1 MKIHLT
7 PFFKKISS
15 YFFSF
20 LLISSLLSVSIFPP
34 STVYAAS
41 KVKFNKTNITL
52 VKGKQSKLKVKGTAK
67 KVKWHSSNKKVAK
80 VNTNGTVKGVKPG
93 TCYIYAKVNKKKLKC
108 KVTVMTQKSFN
119 AKQFY
124 LLVRKKGKK
133 GKNNTR
139 ILSREI
145 LYPTDEMHTTYIV
158 AYPQVGK
165 ISFMY
170 NFYPCNQNANYKTTI
185 TMNIISGQEGTVFSK
200 TSNWNPNSTVESTGT
215 IAMNYDGKSKGF
227 SYTKINSHFEADYEE
242 DNYDYIGPP
251 SSIDIPSFL
260 SSINDTLNF
269 CNSLM
274 TKYGYNMKKIG
285 FVKWKY
291 TK

>member
-1 MKIHLT
+1 MRVHLT
-7 PFFKKISS
+7 PFLKRMTN
-15 YFFSF
+15 YFFSI
-20 LLISSLLSVSIFPP
+20 LLISSLLSISVFSPT
-34 STVYAAS
+34 TVHAAS
-41 KVKFNKTNITL
+41 KVKLNKTNITL
-52 VKGKQSKLKVKGTAK
+52 VKGKQSKLKVKGTTK
-67 KVKWHSSNKKVAK
+67 KVKWRSNNKKVAK
-80 VNTNGTVKGVKPG
+80 VTANGIIKGIKPG

-124 LLVRKKGKK
+124 LFVRKKGKK

-145 LYPTDEMHTTYIV
+145 LYPTDELHMTYIV

-200 TSNWNPNSTVESTGT
+200 TSNWNPSSTVESTGT
-215 IAMNYDGKSKGF
+215 ISMKYDGKSMGF
-227 SYTKINSHFEADYEE
+227 TYTKIDSHYEE
-242 DNYDYIGPP
+242 YNDDTAYDYTGTPP
-251 SSIDIPSFL
+251 KSNIPFFPSA
-260 SSINDTLNF
+260 INDTF
-269 CNSLM
+269 SSCNKLM
-274 TKYGYNMKKIG
+274 KKYGYSMKKIG
-285 FVKWKY
+285 FTKWKF
-291 TK
+291 

>member
-1 MKIHLT
+1 MRVHLT
-7 PFFKKISS
+7 PFLKRMTN
-15 YFFSF
+15 YFFSI
-20 LLISSLLSVSIFPP
+20 LLISSLLSISVFSPT
-34 STVYAAS
+34 TVHAAS
-41 KVKFNKTNITL
+41 KVKLNKTNITL
-52 VKGKQSKLKVKGTAK
+52 VKGKQSKLKVKGTTK
-67 KVKWHSSNKKVAK
+67 KVKWRSNNKKVAK
-80 VNTNGTVKGVKPG
+80 VTANGIIKGIKPG

-124 LLVRKKGKK
+124 LFVRKKGKK

-145 LYPTDEMHTTYIV
+145 LYPTDELHMTYIV

-200 TSNWNPNSTVESTGT
+200 TSNWNPSSTVESTGT
-215 IAMNYDGKSKGF
+215 ISMKYDGKSMGF
-227 SYTKINSHFEADYEE
+227 TYTKIDSHYEE
-242 DNYDYIGPP
+242 YNDDTAYDYTGTPP
-251 SSIDIPSFL
+251 KSNIPFFL
-260 SSINDTLNF
+260 SAINDTF
-269 CNSLM
+269 SSCNKLM
-274 TKYGYNMKKIG
+274 KKYGYSMKKIG
-285 FVKWKY
+285 FMKWKF
-291 TK
+291 

>member
-1 MKIHLT
+1 MRVHLT
-7 PFFKKISS
+7 PFLKRMTN
-15 YFFSF
+15 YFFSI
-20 LLISSLLSVSIFPP
+20 LLISSLLSISVFSPT
-34 STVYAAS
+34 TVHAAS
-41 KVKFNKTNITL
+41 KVKLNKTNITL
-52 VKGKQSKLKVKGTAK
+52 VKGKQSKLKVK
-67 KVKWHSSNKKVAK
+67 WRSNNKKVAK
-80 VNTNGTVKGVKPG
+80 VTANGIIKGIKPG

-108 KVTVMTQKSFN
+108 KVTVMMQKSFN

-124 LLVRKKGKK
+124 LFVRKKGKK

-145 LYPTDEMHTTYIV
+145 LYPTDELHMTYIV

-200 TSNWNPNSTVESTGT
+200 ISNWNPSSTVESTGT
-215 IAMNYDGKSKGF
+215 ITMNYDGKSKGF

-260 SSINDTLNF
+260 SSINDTF
-269 CNSLM
+269 ISCNKLM
-274 TKYGYNMKKIG
+274 KKYGYSMKKIG
-285 FVKWKY
+285 FTKWKF
-291 TK
+291 

>member
-1 MKIHLT
+1 MRVHLT
-7 PFFKKISS
+7 PFLKRMTN
-15 YFFSF
+15 YFFSI
-20 LLISSLLSVSIFPP
+20 LLISSLLSISVFSPT
-34 STVYAAS
+34 TVHAAS
-41 KVKFNKTNITL
+41 KVKLNKTNITL
-52 VKGKQSKLKVKGTAK
+52 VKGKQSKLKVKGTTK
-67 KVKWHSSNKKVAK
+67 KVKWRSNNKKVAK
-80 VNTNGTVKGVKPG
+80 VAANGIIKGIKPG

-124 LLVRKKGKK
+124 LFVRKKGKK

-145 LYPTDEMHTTYIV
+145 LYPTDELHMTYIV

-200 TSNWNPNSTVESTGT
+200 TSNWNPSSTVESTGT
-215 IAMNYDGKSKGF
+215 ISMKYDGKSMGF
-227 SYTKINSHFEADYEE
+227 TYTKIDSHYEE
-242 DNYDYIGPP
+242 YNDDTAYDYTGTPP
-251 SSIDIPSFL
+251 KSNIPFFL
-260 SSINDTLNF
+260 SAINDTF
-269 CNSLM
+269 SSCNKLM
-274 TKYGYNMKKIG
+274 KKYGYSMKKIG
-285 FVKWKY
+285 FTKWKF
-291 TK
+291 